1 MPIYLSISF
10 IGILIACYFAVPSVK
25 DFFQEAWQVL
35 TSNDESRIRG
45 WIDGFGW
52 VGPLVIILAM
62 VAQMFLLVIPSI
74 LLMVVAILSF
84 GPIWGAI
91 ISLLAVA
98 LASTVGYLIGKYLG
112 KGLILRFIGER
123 SFSKVSS
130 FLERYGFWAVAI
142 TRVNPFLSNDAISF
156 VAGILKM
163 NYFKF
168 ISATLLGISP
178 LLILIAWTGKNTETL
193 KSGLLWGSAV
203 CLLGFGIYIFW
214 DKKMRKS
221 K

>member
-52 VGPLVIILAM
+52 IGPLVIILAM

-112 KGLILRFIGER
+112 KGLIFRFIGER
-123 SFSKVSS
+123 NFSKVSS
-130 FLERYGFWAVAI
+130 FLERYGFWSVAI

-203 CLLGFGIYIFW
+203 CLMGFGIYIFW